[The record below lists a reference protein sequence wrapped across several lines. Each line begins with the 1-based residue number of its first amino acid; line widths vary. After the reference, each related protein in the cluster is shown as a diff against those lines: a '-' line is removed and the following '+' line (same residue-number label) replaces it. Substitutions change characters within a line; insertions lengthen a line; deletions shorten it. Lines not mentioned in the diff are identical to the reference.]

1 MKIKLFYH
9 SLVSDWNNGNAHF
22 LRGYSRELQSLGHK
36 VEIYEPKNSWSRSNL
51 IKDHSE
57 KVLEEF
63 HNYYPTLKTNFYS
76 DKNIDLDGILNDADA
91 VIVHEWNEPDLVKNI
106 GEHHKKNNSYLLFF
120 HDTHHRSA
128 TNPKAMSKYDLS
140 RYDGV
145 LAFGETVKNIYKKN
159 NWSENVFVWHEA
171 ADTKIFHSI
180 ESEKEG
186 DVVWIGNWGDDE
198 RAAEIEEFFIEP
210 VKKLNLKAKIYGV
223 RYPEKALKKLEKA
236 GIGYGGWLPNYKVP
250 EVFSKYRITIHIPR
264 GPYVDKL
271 PGIPTIRPFEALA
284 CKIPLI
290 SAPWIDSEKM
300 FTEGKDFL
308 FAENKTEVGEKIK
321 MILSDSNFKESLKEN
336 GLRTILKNHTCK
348 HRAEQLIKIFEEVS
362 SKKEMVESKI

>member
-236 GIGYGGWLPNYKVP
+236 GIGYG
-250 EVFSKYRITIHIPR
+250 
-264 GPYVDKL
+264 D
-271 PGIPTIRPFEALA
+271 A
-284 CKIPLI
+284 
-290 SAPWIDSEKM
+290 
-300 FTEGKDFL
+300 
-308 FAENKTEVGEKIK
+308 AE
-321 MILSDSNFKESLKEN
+321 L
-336 GLRTILKNHTCK
+336 
-348 HRAEQLIKIFEEVS
+348 
-362 SKKEMVESKI
+362 